1 LNFVLQPYA
10 RGTGDAVLCAREQMR
25 DFAGHALV
33 VWATQPVLRAESV
46 KRAVKLA
53 VLFPEYKMIVPTA
66 MMERPYAPIER
77 DPLGRV
83 ESAHETHLERVKV
96 SDFGESNIG
105 LFLLRKEA
113 MFHELETLHREL
125 WREVEMRY
133 DRPRGEL
140 GFPNE
145 LIRRLAG
152 RAGGVLAVPIGD
164 WREEKGIKTKSD
176 VQLCERYVSE
186 IG

>member
-1 LNFVLQPYA
+1 
-10 RGTGDAVLCAREQMR
+10 
-25 DFAGHALV
+25 
-33 VWATQPVLRAESV
+33 
-46 KRAVKLA
+46 
-53 VLFPEYKMIVPTA
+53 MIVPTA

-77 DPLGRV
+77 DSLGRV
-83 ESAHETHLERVKV
+83 ESAHETHLERVQI
-96 SDFGESNIG
+96 SAYGESNIG
-105 LFLLRKEA
+105 LFLLQKEA
-113 MFHELETLHREL
+113 MFHELDLFHREL
-125 WREVEMRY
+125 WREIEMRY

-145 LIRRLAG
+145 MIRRFSG

-176 VQLCERYVSE
+176 VQLCEQYIRE